1 MVKQFKPH
9 FCWFMLVW
17 SPIYG
22 GDTICSHLREVWW
35 LKLGAF
41 GEWVWAMFHF
51 HAIPH
56 SFSSRRSRV
65 NFPKTRKFKEHLVPR
80 LFPTSFRI
88 STPAFSASSFNLLI
102 SGLTWAIWG
111 SLSTQNLYGMIF
123 LSSVEPTINQRGL
136 AATQLPILAWIDPL
150 THSLARSLTHSVTL
164 SLSINQSI
172 NLSIYLPTYLP
183 S

>member
-1 MVKQFKPH
+1 MVEIRFVPI
-9 FCWFMLVW
+9 FVRSGDSNLESW
-17 SPIYG
+17 SFRRVG
-22 GDTICSHLREVWW
+22 LSHVPLP
-35 LKLGAF
+35 
-41 GEWVWAMFHF
+41 
-51 HAIPH
+51 IPH

-150 THSLARSLTHSVTL
+150 THSLTRSLTHSL
-164 SLSINQSI
+164 SHSLSINQSI
-172 NLSIYLPTYLP
+172 NQSINLSTYLP